1 MASLFDIGKT
11 AVQAQRQALN
21 VTGQNIANVN
31 TDGYRKRSAD
41 LNEVSGSQSGL
52 TSITSQIGLGVNLSE
67 VRRAYNVFL
76 ASSTNSSQSRF
87 ESSQTFVESMERL
100 ENAILPGEGDLSSQ
114 ISQFFLALSDV
125 EASPGDLAPRAAA
138 IEQGNGLA
146 NAFNV
151 TAFVLRDLEA
161 QITGAIDQEVSE
173 VNRLLSS
180 LGSVNG
186 KLRSSNLGA
195 SPPNALMDERDR
207 LIAEVSKK
215 VRISVNYGPRHD
227 VNVRLG
233 EHLTGPLLLDGETA
247 QKIQPIYGEK
257 NGVSYR
263 LGSSTV
269 IKVLD
274 DGGLRGLSTA
284 LSVIQDTH
292 TQVDTLADRM
302 INEVNIAHRNGIDF
316 DGQFGRSMFT
326 AREFL
331 VEPALEN
338 SGPLDVSVLT
348 VPGLVDGV
356 SDATFRYNGRSGAWE
371 AYDNNNKA
379 IGTGRNEINL
389 SGAIVRVE
397 NQAVHGDS
405 FTLKKMNGEADRLSF
420 LLTDGRQIAAAS
432 NFVITP
438 NSSNAGA
445 ATMESEA
452 AVMARPDLASITDV
466 TNNSLS
472 SVAYTEFLNG
482 GAVAYIPAGVKNL
495 NLASLG
501 QDPNVTLNF
510 NDLNELR
517 GFNFVIG
524 SDTYEVAVSK
534 STVNS
539 LRDCAHLADYLN
551 NGFLTVTKKNSGGA
565 TIATGLGLQDLG
577 LFAAGFEGGLKITG
591 SSSFTSGKVTIESNG
606 TVTETNGVV
615 KSAEDASNFRVF
627 TREGRQVAGIP
638 LSSNEAELILT
649 ESNGFTSQAEYRAD
663 YLNPLDGIGYRGATI
678 KNILPGGYSTVTSAA
693 SILTAGSTSS
703 LIKQGAMFNTIAK
716 QTLSFQTTAVDSN
729 GTATAT
735 TDDVVNVNV
744 SVDAGVNMKTI
755 ADDINIQLEPYGF
768 VAEARTYAS
777 LKLAN
782 GSSPSGDISFSLASG
797 DKDPVSISGV
807 FGNSDL
813 SPLVS
818 KINQRSVQTGITAEV
833 SGDGSRI
840 VLVQADGKDI
850 SITNVTGQA
859 LTVNSLD
866 QNFNDLL
873 ASDIALNKNTKIIG
887 SLSLRSPRAFK
898 MSSSLDA
905 SSSAF
910 SQTFSKE
917 EGGVSETLSR
927 GGTVSELSID
937 IAPELLEPQSSPDG
951 LRLAAANT
959 LFTLS
964 GKMNGSSADTDIV
977 VNSNSLSNVSIGN
990 ISKTL
995 LTSFRSTS
1003 ALPSLTGAAIS
1014 SDPADGSMISVLV
1027 GASQYDIRYASE
1039 EFVVQGPE
1047 SGRVLAEIQTT
1058 GTGTSSDPYI
1068 DRFVINVPGG
1078 VLNGRSIEILDG
1090 GDLAEFGLAKSETT
1104 ATSGIKSR
1112 AFSDFTLVSAAK
1124 LNGTS
1129 SSAISLSAVND
1140 TLSFSGGSWNNS
1152 DAIKVT
1158 LGGVTET
1165 ITIAA
1170 DTYANTNAGVATQVK
1185 AELDALIAAGTL
1197 SNISITDNGAGVLSF
1212 AKTFNSMVGSTDTT
1226 FSVRHVN
1233 SAASAITGAGTV
1245 DIVAGAEYTVS
1256 DASVVYN
1263 GATYVVGTTFTG
1275 VDSVKTATNAVTSGG
1290 VANGKV
1296 TVASGF
1302 AITSSNSAVTPTI
1315 SADGSSYIIGLD
1327 LAYYK
1332 SDGSLNGPLRITPSE
1347 AAGALGFGT
1356 ADFSMELTETGIK
1369 TSSYSGEPSNVS
1381 LSVNNL
1387 TGQVL
1392 TMTGLPSEDFIVLLD
1407 SNGAKRLS
1415 SDFEMNSTEDEKAQ
1429 RDYRVKVVDAAAGR
1443 VELFDVETGTS
1454 MATRFTNG
1462 VVEFEANDYRFEL
1475 AGFGNTGDYFD
1486 IALNRS
1492 NAGDARNMVAMVALS
1507 RTTAERSSFQDDFR
1521 NIALMVGSQL
1531 ESGRLLSASATAI
1544 RDAAIATE
1552 DELSGVNLDEEAG
1565 KLMEQQQAYKAA
1577 AQILQTAR
1585 DLFDAIIRIM

>member
-31 TDGYRKRSAD
+31 TEGYRKRSAD

-114 ISQFFLALSDV
+114 ISEFFIALSDI

-138 IEQGNGLA
+138 IEKGNGLA

-186 KLRSSNLGA
+186 KLRSSNLGS

-247 QKIQPIYGEK
+247 QKIQPIFGEN
-257 NGVSYR
+257 NGVSYQ
-263 LGSSTV
+263 LGSSNV

-292 TQVDTLADRM
+292 TQVDRLADRM
-302 INEVNIAHRNGIDF
+302 INEVNVAHRNGIDF

-326 AREFL
+326 ARDFL
-331 VEPALEN
+331 VEPAPEN
-338 SGPLDVSVLT
+338 SGTLDVSILT

-356 SDATFRYNGRSGAWE
+356 GNATFRYNGRSDAWE
-371 AYDNNNKA
+371 AYDINNTV
-379 IGTGRNEINL
+379 IGRGRSEIDLN
-389 SGAIVRVE
+389 GAIVRVE

-405 FTLKKMNGEADRLSF
+405 FTLNKMSGEADRLSF

-438 NSSNAGA
+438 NSSNTGP
-445 ATMESEA
+445 ATMVSEA

-495 NLASLG
+495 NLASVG
-501 QDPNVTLNF
+501 QDPNLTLNF
-510 NDLNELR
+510 NELTELR
-517 GFNFVIG
+517 GLTFVIG
-524 SDTYEVAVSK
+524 SDTYEVAVSE
-534 STVNS
+534 STINS
-539 LRDCAHLADYLN
+539 LRDVTHLADYLN
-551 NGFLTVTKKNSGGA
+551 NGFLTLTKKNSVGA
-565 TIATGLGLQDLG
+565 TIATGLGLQDVG

-591 SSSFTSGKVTIESNG
+591 SSPFTSGTVTIESSG
-606 TVTETNGVV
+606 TITQSDAIV
-615 KSAEDASNFRVF
+615 KSAEEASNFRVF
-627 TREGRQVAGIP
+627 TREGRQIAGVP
-638 LSSNEAELILT
+638 LSSNEANLLLT
-649 ESNGFTSQAEYRAD
+649 ETNGFSSQAEYRAD
-663 YLNPLDGIGYRGATI
+663 YLNPFDGIGYRGATI
-678 KNILPGGYSTVTSAA
+678 NNILPGGYSTVTSAA

-703 LIKQGAMFNTIAK
+703 LIKQGEMLNSIAK

-729 GTATAT
+729 GTATAN

-777 LKLAN
+777 LKLAH
-782 GSSPSGDISFSLASG
+782 GASSSGDISFSLASG
-797 DKDPVSISGV
+797 DKDPVSISGI

-818 KINQRSVQTGITAEV
+818 KINQRSAQTGITAET
-833 SGDGSRI
+833 SGDGSCI
-840 VLVQADGKDI
+840 VLSQADGKDI

-866 QNFNDLL
+866 QNFNELL
-873 ASDIALNKNTKIIG
+873 ASDVALNENTKIIG

-898 MSSSLDA
+898 MGSSLDA
-905 SSSAF
+905 SVSAL
-910 SQTFSKE
+910 SQTYSKE
-917 EGGVSETLSR
+917 EGGISETLSR
-927 GGTVSELSID
+927 AGTVSELSID

-964 GKMNGSSADTDIV
+964 GKMNGSSSDTDIA
-977 VNSNSLSNVSIGN
+977 VNANSLSDVSISN

-995 LTSFRSTS
+995 LNSFRSTS
-1003 ALPSLTGAAIS
+1003 ALPSLKGAAIS
-1014 SDPADGSMISVLV
+1014 VDPSEGSTISVLV
-1027 GASQYDIRYASE
+1027 GASQYDIRYESG
-1039 EFVVQGPE
+1039 EFAVQGPE
-1047 SGRVLAEIQTT
+1047 NGRVFAEIQTS
-1058 GTGTSSDPYI
+1058 GNGTSSDPYVNQ
-1068 DRFVINVPGG
+1068 FTINVPGG
-1078 VLNGRSIEILDG
+1078 VLNGSSIEILDG

-1104 ATSGIKSR
+1104 AISGLKSR

-1124 LNGTS
+1124 LNGS
-1129 SSAISLSAVND
+1129 SSSTISLSSVND
-1140 TLSFSGGSWNNS
+1140 TLTFSGGSWS
-1152 DAIKVT
+1152 DSQEIKVT
-1158 LGGVTET
+1158 LDGVTET
-1165 ITIAA
+1165 ITIAS
-1170 DTYANTNAGVATQVK
+1170 DSYANTNAGVATQVK
-1185 AELDALIAAGTL
+1185 AELDALISAGTL
-1197 SNISITDNGAGVLSF
+1197 SNITITDNGAGVLSF
-1212 AKTFNSMVGSTDTT
+1212 AKTFEAKVGTTATT
-1226 FSVRHVN
+1226 FSVSH
-1233 SAASAITGAGTV
+1233 
-1245 DIVAGAEYTVS
+1245 
-1256 DASVVYN
+1256 DAS
-1263 GATYVVGTTFTG
+1263 
-1275 VDSVKTATNAVTSGG
+1275 STSGF
-1290 VANGKV
+1290 K
-1296 TVASGF
+1296 
-1302 AITSSNSAVTPTI
+1302 ITSSNSKVTPTI
-1315 SADGSSYIIGLD
+1315 SVNGSSYIIDLD
-1327 LAYYK
+1327 LAYYD
-1332 SDGSLNGPLRITPSE
+1332 SSGAIQGPVRITPSV
-1347 AAGALGFGT
+1347 AAGAFGFGT

-1369 TSSYSGEPSNVS
+1369 TTSYNGEPSNVS

-1387 TGQVL
+1387 GGQVL
-1392 TMTGLPSEDFIVLLD
+1392 SMTGLPSEDLIVLLET
-1407 SNGAKRLS
+1407 NGAKRLTS
-1415 SDFEMNSTEDEKAQ
+1415 SFEMNSEEDEKVQ

-1443 VELFDVETGTS
+1443 VELFDVETGAS
-1454 MATRFTNG
+1454 VATRFTNG
-1462 VVEFEANDYRFEL
+1462 VVEFEANNYRFEL

-1492 NAGDARNMVAMVALS
+1492 NAGDARNMAAMVALS
-1507 RTTAERSSFQDDFR
+1507 RTTADRSSFQDDFR

>member
-1 MASLFDIGKT
+1 MASLFDIGKA
-11 AVQAQRQALN
+11 AVNAQRQALN
-21 VTGQNIANVN
+21 VTGQNISNVN
-31 TDGYRKRSAD
+31 TEGYRKRSAD
-41 LNEVSGSQSGL
+41 LTEVSGSQSGL
-52 TSITSQIGLGVNLSE
+52 TSISSQIGLGVNLGE

-100 ENAILPGEGDLSSQ
+100 ENAILPSEGDLSSQ
-114 ISQFFLALSDV
+114 ISKFFIALSDV

-151 TAFVLRDLEA
+151 TAFVLRDLET
-161 QITGAIDQEVSE
+161 QISGAIDQEVSE
-173 VNRLLSS
+173 VNRLISS

-195 SPPNALMDERDR
+195 SPPNALLDERDR

-215 VRISVNYGPRHD
+215 VRISVNYGSRHD

-247 QKIQPIYGEK
+247 QSIQPIYGEK

-263 LGSSTV
+263 LGSSQV
-269 IKVLD
+269 IKNLD

-284 LSVIQDTH
+284 LTVIQDTH
-292 TQVDTLADRM
+292 TQLDALADRM
-302 INEVNIAHRNGIDF
+302 INEVNTTHRNGIDF

-326 AREFL
+326 ARDFL
-331 VEPALEN
+331 IAPAGEN

-356 SDATFRYNGRSGAWE
+356 EDATFRYNGRSAAWE
-371 AYDNNNKA
+371 AYDSNNKVIA
-379 IGTGRNEINL
+379 TGRSEIDLN
-389 SGAIVRVE
+389 GAIVQIE

-405 FTLKKMNGEADRLSF
+405 FTLKKTSGEADRISF

-445 ATMESEA
+445 ATMISEA

-466 TNNSLS
+466 THNSLS

-482 GAVAYIPAGVKNL
+482 GAIAYIPAGVKNL
-495 NLASLG
+495 DLASLG
-501 QDPNVTLNF
+501 QDPNLTLNF
-510 NDLNELR
+510 NKLNELR
-517 GFNFVIG
+517 GFTFLIG
-524 SDTYEVAVSK
+524 SDTYEVVVSE

-539 LRDCAHLADYLN
+539 LRDVTHLADYLN
-551 NGFLTVTKKNSGGA
+551 NGFLTLTKKNSVGA
-565 TIATGLGLQDLG
+565 TIATGLGLQDVG

-591 SSSFTSGKVTIESNG
+591 SSSFTSGTVTIESSG
-606 TVTETNGVV
+606 TITQSDAIV
-615 KSAEDASNFRVF
+615 KSAEEASNFRVF
-627 TREGRQVAGIP
+627 TREGRQIAGVP
-638 LSSNEAELILT
+638 LSSNEASLLLT
-649 ESNGFTSQAEYRAD
+649 ETNGFSSQAEYRAD

-678 KNILPGGYSTVTSAA
+678 NNILPGGYSTVTSAA
-693 SILTAGSTSS
+693 RILTAGSTSS
-703 LIKQGAMFNTIAK
+703 LIKQGDMLNSIAE

-729 GTATAT
+729 GTATAN

-755 ADDINIQLEPYGF
+755 ADDINVQLEPYGF

-777 LKLAN
+777 LQLAN
-782 GSSPSGDISFSLASG
+782 GASSSGDISFSLASG
-797 DKDPVSISGV
+797 DKDPVSISGI

-818 KINQRSVQTGITAEV
+818 KINQRSIQTGITAET

-840 VLVQADGKDI
+840 VLSQADGKDI

-866 QNFNDLL
+866 QNYNELL
-873 ASDIALNKNTKIIG
+873 ASDVALNKNTKIIG

-898 MSSSLDA
+898 MGSSLDA
-905 SSSAF
+905 SVSAL
-910 SQTFSKE
+910 SQTYSKE
-917 EGGVSETLSR
+917 EGGISETLSR
-927 GGTVSELSID
+927 AGTVSELSID

-964 GKMNGSSADTDIV
+964 GKMNGSSSDTDIA
-977 VNSNSLSNVSIGN
+977 VNANSLSDVSIGN

-995 LTSFRSTS
+995 LNSFRSTS
-1003 ALPSLTGAAIS
+1003 ALPSLKGAAIS
-1014 SDPADGSMISVLV
+1014 VDPSEGSTISVLV
-1027 GASQYDIRYASE
+1027 GASQYDIRYESG
-1039 EFVVQGPE
+1039 EFAVQGPE
-1047 SGRVLAEIQTT
+1047 SGRILAEIQTS
-1058 GTGTSSDPYI
+1058 GIGTSSDPYVN
-1068 DRFVINVPGG
+1068 RFTINVPGG
-1078 VLNGRSIEILDG
+1078 VLNGSSIEILDG

-1104 ATSGIKSR
+1104 AISGLKSR
-1112 AFSDFTLVSAAK
+1112 AFSDFTLVSAAT
-1124 LNGTS
+1124 LNGSS
-1129 SSAISLSAVND
+1129 SSAISLSSVND
-1140 TLSFSGGSWNNS
+1140 TLSFSGGSWSNGNN
-1152 DAIKVT
+1152 ITVT
-1158 LGGVTET
+1158 LGGITET
-1165 ITIAA
+1165 ITIAT
-1170 DTYANTNAGVATQVK
+1170 DSYANTNAGVATQVK

-1197 SNISITDNGAGVLSF
+1197 SNISISDDGAGVLSF
-1212 AKTFNSMVGSTDTT
+1212 AKTFGSMVGSTDTT
-1226 FSVRHVN
+1226 FSVRHVS
-1233 SAASAITGAGTV
+1233 SAASTISGAGTV
-1245 DIVAGAEYTVS
+1245 AIVAGAEYTVS

-1263 GATYVVGTTFTG
+1263 SVTYTAGTTFTG
-1275 VDSVKTATNAVTSGG
+1275 VASATTATNAVTSGG
-1290 VANGKV
+1290 VANSKV

-1332 SDGSLNGPLRITPSE
+1332 SDGSVGGPLRITPSE

-1392 TMTGLPSEDFIVLLD
+1392 SMTGLPSEDLIVLLEA
-1407 SNGAKRLS
+1407 NGAKRLTS
-1415 SDFEMNSTEDEKAQ
+1415 SFEMNSEEDEKTQ

-1443 VELFDVETGTS
+1443 VELFDVETGAS
-1454 MATRFTNG
+1454 VATRFTNG

-1565 KLMEQQQAYKAA
+1565 KLIEQQQAYKAA

>member
-31 TDGYRKRSAD
+31 TEGYRKRSAD
-41 LNEVSGSQSGL
+41 LKEVSGSQSGL

-114 ISQFFLALSDV
+114 ISQFFIALSDV

-161 QITGAIDQEVSE
+161 QIAGTIDQEVSE
-173 VNRLLSS
+173 VNRLISS

-247 QKIQPIYGEK
+247 QALQPIYGED
-257 NGVSYR
+257 NGVSYK
-263 LGSSTV
+263 LGSS
-269 IKVLD
+269 KVVKILD

-292 TQVDTLADRM
+292 KQVDTLADRM
-302 INEVNIAHRNGIDF
+302 INEVNTAHRNGIDF

-326 AREFL
+326 ARDFV

-338 SGPLDVSVLT
+338 SGPLDVSILT

-356 SDATFRYNGRSGAWE
+356 GDTTFRYNGRSGAWE
-371 AYDNNNKA
+371 AYDSNNKA
-379 IGTGRNEINL
+379 IGIGRSEVDLN
-389 SGAIVRVE
+389 GAIVSVE

-405 FTLKKMNGEADRLSF
+405 FTLKKMSGEADRLSF

-438 NSSNAGA
+438 NSSNTGPAK
-445 ATMESEA
+445 MVSQ
-452 AVMARPDLASITDV
+452 AVVTARPDLASITDV

-495 NLASLG
+495 DLASLG
-501 QDPNVTLNF
+501 QDPNLTLNF
-510 NDLNELR
+510 NELSELR
-517 GFNFVIG
+517 GFTFVIG
-524 SDTYEVAVSK
+524 SDTYEVAVSEN
-534 STVNS
+534 TVNS
-539 LRDCAHLADYLN
+539 LRDRGHLADYLN
-551 NGFLTVTKKNSGGA
+551 NGFLTVTKKNSSGA
-565 TIATGLGLQDLG
+565 TIATGLGLKELG
-577 LFAAGFEGGLKITG
+577 LFSAGFEGGLKITG
-591 SSSFTSGKVTIESNG
+591 SSAFTSGTVKIESSG
-606 TVTETNGVV
+606 TVTETDAIV

-627 TREGRQVAGIP
+627 TREGRQIAGIP
-638 LSSNEAELILT
+638 LSSNEAHLLLT
-649 ESNGFTSQAEYRAD
+649 ETNGFTSQAEYRAD
-663 YLNPLDGIGYRGATI
+663 YLNPLDGIGYRGSTI
-678 KNILPGGYSTVTSAA
+678 NNILPGGYSTVTSAA

-703 LIKQGAMFNTIAK
+703 LIKQGDTFNSIAK
-716 QTLSFQTTAVDSN
+716 QTLSFQTTTVDSN
-729 GTATAT
+729 GTATST
-735 TDDVVNVNV
+735 TDDVVNVNIT
-744 SVDAGVNMKTI
+744 VDAGVNMKTI
-755 ADDINIQLEPYGF
+755 ADDINVQLEPYGF
-768 VAEARTYAS
+768 VAEARTHAS
-777 LKLAN
+777 LQLAN
-782 GSSPSGDISFSLASG
+782 GASPSGDISFSLSSG
-797 DKDPVSISGV
+797 DKDPVSISGI

-813 SPLVS
+813 SPLVG

-833 SGDGSRI
+833 SRDGSRV
-840 VLVQADGKDI
+840 VLLQADGKDI
-850 SITNVTGQA
+850 SITNVTGEA

-866 QNFNDLL
+866 QNFNELL
-873 ASDIALNKNTKIIG
+873 ASDVALNQNTKIIG

-898 MSSSLDA
+898 MASSLDA
-905 SSSAF
+905 SSSAL

-927 GGTVSELSID
+927 AGTVSELSID

-959 LFTLS
+959 TFTLS
-964 GKMNGSSADTDIV
+964 GKMNGSSSNTDIAL
-977 VNSNSLSNVSIGN
+977 NTNSLSDISVDN

-995 LTSFRSTS
+995 LNSFRSTS

-1014 SDPADGSMISVLV
+1014 TYPNEGSTMSVLV
-1027 GASQYDIRYASE
+1027 GASQYDIRYESG

-1058 GTGTSSDPYI
+1058 GTGTSVDPYI

-1078 VLNGRSIEILDG
+1078 VLNGSSIEILDG
-1090 GDLAEFGLAKSETT
+1090 GDLAEFGLATSETT
-1104 ATSGIKSR
+1104 ATSGVKSR

-1124 LNGTS
+1124 LEGVSDS
-1129 SSAISLSAVND
+1129 SISLSSVND
-1140 TLSFSGGSWNNS
+1140 TLSFSGGSWTNGHN
-1152 DAIKVT
+1152 ITVT

-1170 DTYANTNAGVATQVK
+1170 DSYDNTNAGVAKQVK

-1197 SNISITDNGAGVLSF
+1197 SDISIADSQDGVLTF
-1212 AKTFNSMVGSTDTT
+1212 AKTFDSMVGATATK
-1226 FSVRHVN
+1226 FSVRHVS
-1233 SAASAITGAGTV
+1233 SAGSVISGAGTAA
-1245 DIVAGAEYTVS
+1245 IVAGAEYTVS

-1263 GATYVVGTTFTG
+1263 SVTYAAGTTFTG
-1275 VDSVKTATNAVTSGG
+1275 VASATTATNAVTSGG

-1296 TVASGF
+1296 KVASGF
-1302 AITSSNSAVTPTI
+1302 AITSNNSAVTPTI

-1332 SDGSLNGPLRITPSE
+1332 SDGNVNGPLRITPSV

-1356 ADFSMELTETGIK
+1356 ADFSMELTETGIRA
-1369 TSSYSGEPSNVS
+1369 SSYSGEPSNVS
-1381 LSVNNL
+1381 LSVDNL

-1392 TMTGLPSEDFIVLLD
+1392 SMTGLPSEDFIVLLD
-1407 SNGAKRLS
+1407 SNGAKRLAS
-1415 SDFEMNSTEDEKAQ
+1415 NFEMNSKEDEKEQ
-1429 RDYRVKVVDAAAGR
+1429 KDYRVKVVDAAAGR
-1443 VELFDVETGTS
+1443 VELFDAETGTS

-1507 RTTAERSSFQDDFR
+1507 RTTADRSSFQDDFR
-1521 NIALMVGSQL
+1521 SIALMVGSQL

-1585 DLFDAIIRIM
+1585 DLFDTIIRIM

>member
-1 MASLFDIGKT
+1 LASLFDIGKT

-31 TDGYRKRSAD
+31 TEGYRKRSAD

-186 KLRSSNLGA
+186 KLRSSNLGS

-233 EHLTGPLLLDGETA
+233 EHLTGPLLLDGETT

-257 NGVSYR
+257 NGVSYK
-263 LGSSTV
+263 LGSSNV

-292 TQVDTLADRM
+292 TQVDALADRM
-302 INEVNIAHRNGIDF
+302 INEVNVAHRNGIDF

-326 AREFL
+326 ARDFL

-338 SGPLDVSVLT
+338 SGPLDVSILT

-356 SDATFRYNGRSGAWE
+356 GNTTFRYNGRSDAWE
-371 AYDNNNKA
+371 AYDINNTV
-379 IGTGRNEINL
+379 IGTGRSEIDLN
-389 SGAIVRVE
+389 GAIVRVE

-405 FTLKKMNGEADRLSF
+405 FTLNKTSGEADRLSF

-438 NSSNAGA
+438 NSSNTGP
-445 ATMESEA
+445 ATMVSEA

-495 NLASLG
+495 DLASLG
-501 QDPNVTLNF
+501 QDPNLTLNF
-510 NDLNELR
+510 NELTELR
-517 GFNFVIG
+517 GFSFVIG
-524 SDTYEVAVSK
+524 SDTYEVAVSE
-534 STVNS
+534 STVDS
-539 LRDCAHLADYLN
+539 LQDVTHLADYLN
-551 NGFLTVTKKNSGGA
+551 NGFLTLTKKNSVGA
-565 TIATGLGLQDLG
+565 TIGTGLGLQDLG

-591 SSSFTSGKVTIESNG
+591 SSSFTSGTVTIESSG
-606 TVTETNGVV
+606 TVTETVGVV

-627 TREGRQVAGIP
+627 TREGRQIAGVP
-638 LSSNEAELILT
+638 LSSNDADLLLT
-649 ESNGFTSQAEYRAD
+649 ETNGFSSQAEYRAD

-678 KNILPGGYSTVTSAA
+678 NNILPGGYSTVTSAA

-703 LIKQGAMFNTIAK
+703 LIKQGEMFNSIAK

-735 TDDVVNVNV
+735 TDDLVNVNI

-755 ADDINIQLEPYGF
+755 ADDINVQLEPYGF

-777 LKLAN
+777 LQLAN
-782 GSSPSGDISFSLASG
+782 GASPSGDISFSLSSG
-797 DKDPVSISGV
+797 DKDPVSISGT

-840 VLVQADGKDI
+840 VLSQADGNDI

-866 QNFNDLL
+866 QNFNELL
-873 ASDIALNKNTKIIG
+873 ASDVALNKNTKIIG
-887 SLSLRSPRAFK
+887 SFSLRSPRAFK
-898 MSSSLDA
+898 VASSLDS
-905 SSSAF
+905 SSSAL

-917 EGGVSETLSR
+917 EGGLSETLSR
-927 GGTVSELSID
+927 AGTVSEFSID

-964 GKMNGSSADTDIV
+964 GKMNGSSADTDIAL
-977 VNSNSLSNVSIGN
+977 NANSLSDVSIGN

-995 LTSFRSTS
+995 LNSFRSTS
-1003 ALPSLTGAAIS
+1003 ALPSLKGAAIS
-1014 SDPADGSMISVLV
+1014 VDPAEGSTISVLV
-1027 GASQYDIRYASE
+1027 GASQYDIRYESG
-1039 EFVVQGPE
+1039 EFAVQGPE

-1058 GTGTSSDPYI
+1058 GTGTSSNPYI
-1068 DRFVINVPGG
+1068 DRFAINVPGG
-1078 VLNGRSIEILDG
+1078 VLNGSSIEILDG

-1104 ATSGIKSR
+1104 AISGLKSR

-1124 LNGTS
+1124 LNGS
-1129 SSAISLSAVND
+1129 SSSTISLSSVND
-1140 TLSFSGGSWNNS
+1140 TLSFSGGSWNNG
-1152 DAIKVT
+1152 DVIKVT

-1165 ITIAA
+1165 ITITAENTAA
-1170 DTYANTNAGVATQVK
+1170 KVATKVK
-1185 AELDALIAAGTL
+1185 AELQALITAGTL
-1197 SNISITDNGAGVLSF
+1197 SNIEIVDDGAGGLSF
-1212 AKTFNSMVGSTDTT
+1212 AKTFGSMVGSTDTT
-1226 FSVRHVN
+1226 FYVRHVS
-1233 SAASAITGAGTV
+1233 SAASAISGIGTT
-1245 DIVAGAEYTVS
+1245 DIVEGAEYTVS
-1256 DASVVYN
+1256 DASVIYN
-1263 GATYVVGTTFTG
+1263 GVTYEAGSTFTG
-1275 VDSVKTATNAVTSGG
+1275 LSLPKTATNAVTSGG
-1290 VANGKV
+1290 VADGKV
-1296 TVASGF
+1296 TVTSGF

-1327 LAYYK
+1327 LAYYE
-1332 SDGSLNGPLRITPSE
+1332 SDGTLNGPLRITPSE

-1381 LSVNNL
+1381 LSVDNL

-1392 TMTGLPSEDFIVLLD
+1392 SMTGLPSEDLIVLLD
-1407 SNGAKRLS
+1407 SNGAKRLTS
-1415 SDFEMNSTEDEKAQ
+1415 SFEMNSEEDEKVQ

-1443 VELFDVETGTS
+1443 VELFDVETGAS
-1454 MATRFTNG
+1454 VATRFTNG

>member
-302 INEVNIAHRNGIDF
+302 INEVNIVHRNGIDF

-331 VEPALEN
+331 VEPALDN
-338 SGPLDVSVLT
+338 SSLLDVSVLT

-445 ATMESEA
+445 ATMVSEA

-524 SDTYEVAVSK
+524 SDTYEVTVSK

-638 LSSNEAELILT
+638 LSSNEADLILT

-678 KNILPGGYSTVTSAA
+678 NNILPGGYSTVTSAA

-1027 GASQYDIRYASE
+1027 GASQYDIRYASG

>member
-1 MASLFDIGKT
+1 LASLFDIGKT

-31 TDGYRKRSAD
+31 TEGYRKRSAD

-186 KLRSSNLGA
+186 KLRSSNLGS

-233 EHLTGPLLLDGETA
+233 EHLTGPLLLDGETT

-257 NGVSYR
+257 NGVSYK
-263 LGSSTV
+263 LGSSNV

-292 TQVDTLADRM
+292 TQVDALADRM
-302 INEVNIAHRNGIDF
+302 INEVNVAHRNGIDF

-326 AREFL
+326 ARDFL

-338 SGPLDVSVLT
+338 SGPLDVSILT

-356 SDATFRYNGRSGAWE
+356 GNTTFRYNGRSDAWE
-371 AYDNNNKA
+371 AYDINNTV
-379 IGTGRNEINL
+379 IGTGRSEIDLN
-389 SGAIVRVE
+389 GAIVRVE

-405 FTLKKMNGEADRLSF
+405 FTLNKTSGEADRLSF

-438 NSSNAGA
+438 NSSNTGP
-445 ATMESEA
+445 ATMVSEA

-495 NLASLG
+495 DLASLG
-501 QDPNVTLNF
+501 QDPNLTLNF
-510 NDLNELR
+510 NELTELR
-517 GFNFVIG
+517 GFSFVIG
-524 SDTYEVAVSK
+524 SDTYEVAVSE
-534 STVNS
+534 STVDS
-539 LRDCAHLADYLN
+539 LQDVTHLADYLN
-551 NGFLTVTKKNSGGA
+551 NGFLTLTKKNSVGA
-565 TIATGLGLQDLG
+565 TIGTGLGLQDLG

-591 SSSFTSGKVTIESNG
+591 SSSFTSGTVTIESSG
-606 TVTETNGVV
+606 TVTETVGVV

-627 TREGRQVAGIP
+627 TREGRQIAGVP
-638 LSSNEAELILT
+638 LSSNEADLLLT
-649 ESNGFTSQAEYRAD
+649 ETNGFSSQAEYRAD

-678 KNILPGGYSTVTSAA
+678 NNILPGGYSTVTSAA

-703 LIKQGAMFNTIAK
+703 LIKQGEMFNSIAK

-735 TDDVVNVNV
+735 TDDLVNVNI

-755 ADDINIQLEPYGF
+755 ADDINVQLEPYGF

-777 LKLAN
+777 LQLAN
-782 GSSPSGDISFSLASG
+782 GASPSGDISFSLSSG
-797 DKDPVSISGV
+797 DKDPVSISGT

-840 VLVQADGKDI
+840 VLSQADGKDI
-850 SITNVTGQA
+850 SITNVTGEA

-866 QNFNDLL
+866 QNFNELL
-873 ASDIALNKNTKIIG
+873 ASDVALNKNTKIIG

-898 MSSSLDA
+898 MGSSLDA
-905 SSSAF
+905 SVSAL
-910 SQTFSKE
+910 SQTYSKE
-917 EGGVSETLSR
+917 EGGISETLSR
-927 GGTVSELSID
+927 AGTVSELSID

-964 GKMNGSSADTDIV
+964 GKMNGSSADTDIAL
-977 VNSNSLSNVSIGN
+977 NANSLSDVSIGN

-995 LTSFRSTS
+995 LNSFRSTS
-1003 ALPSLTGAAIS
+1003 ALPSLKGAAIS
-1014 SDPADGSMISVLV
+1014 VDPAEGSTISVLV
-1027 GASQYDIRYASE
+1027 GASQYDIRYESG
-1039 EFVVQGPE
+1039 EFAVQGPE

-1058 GTGTSSDPYI
+1058 GTGTSSNPYI
-1068 DRFVINVPGG
+1068 DRFAINVPGG
-1078 VLNGRSIEILDG
+1078 VLNGSSIEILDG

-1104 ATSGIKSR
+1104 AISGLKSR

-1124 LNGTS
+1124 LNGS
-1129 SSAISLSAVND
+1129 SSSTISLSSVND
-1140 TLSFSGGSWNNS
+1140 TLSFSGGSWNNG
-1152 DAIKVT
+1152 DVIKVT

-1165 ITIAA
+1165 ITITAENTAA
-1170 DTYANTNAGVATQVK
+1170 KVATKVK
-1185 AELDALIAAGTL
+1185 AELQALITAGTL
-1197 SNISITDNGAGVLSF
+1197 SNIEIVDDGAGGLSF
-1212 AKTFNSMVGSTDTT
+1212 AKTFGSMVGSTDTT
-1226 FSVRHVN
+1226 FYVRHVS
-1233 SAASAITGAGTV
+1233 SAASAISGIGTT
-1245 DIVAGAEYTVS
+1245 DIVEGAEYTVS
-1256 DASVVYN
+1256 DASVIYN
-1263 GATYVVGTTFTG
+1263 GVTYEAGSTFTG
-1275 VDSVKTATNAVTSGG
+1275 LSLPKTATNAVTSGG
-1290 VANGKV
+1290 VADGKV
-1296 TVASGF
+1296 TVTSGF

-1327 LAYYK
+1327 LAYYE
-1332 SDGSLNGPLRITPSE
+1332 SDGTLNGPLRITPSE

-1381 LSVNNL
+1381 LSVDNL

-1392 TMTGLPSEDFIVLLD
+1392 SMTGLPSEDLIVLLD
-1407 SNGAKRLS
+1407 SNGAKRLTS
-1415 SDFEMNSTEDEKAQ
+1415 SFEMNSEEDEKVQ

-1443 VELFDVETGTS
+1443 VELFDVETGAS
-1454 MATRFTNG
+1454 VATRFTNG

>member
-1 MASLFDIGKT
+1 LASLFDIGKT

-31 TDGYRKRSAD
+31 TEGYRKRSAD

-186 KLRSSNLGA
+186 KLRSSNLGS

-233 EHLTGPLLLDGETA
+233 EHLTGPLLLDGETT

-257 NGVSYR
+257 NGVSYK
-263 LGSSTV
+263 LGSSNV

-292 TQVDTLADRM
+292 TQVDALADRM
-302 INEVNIAHRNGIDF
+302 INEVNVAHRNGIDF

-326 AREFL
+326 ARDFL

-338 SGPLDVSVLT
+338 SGPLDVSILT

-356 SDATFRYNGRSGAWE
+356 GNTTFRYNGRSDAWE
-371 AYDNNNKA
+371 AYDINNTV
-379 IGTGRNEINL
+379 IGTGRSEIDLN
-389 SGAIVRVE
+389 GAIVRVE

-405 FTLKKMNGEADRLSF
+405 FTLNKTSGEADRLSF

-438 NSSNAGA
+438 NSSNTGP
-445 ATMESEA
+445 ATMVSEA

-495 NLASLG
+495 DLASLG
-501 QDPNVTLNF
+501 QDPNLTLNF
-510 NDLNELR
+510 NELTELR
-517 GFNFVIG
+517 GFSFVIG
-524 SDTYEVAVSK
+524 SDTYEVAVSE
-534 STVNS
+534 STVDS
-539 LRDCAHLADYLN
+539 LQDVTHLADYLN
-551 NGFLTVTKKNSGGA
+551 NGFLTLTKKNSVGA
-565 TIATGLGLQDLG
+565 TIGTGLGLQDLG

-591 SSSFTSGKVTIESNG
+591 SSSFTSGTVTIESSG
-606 TVTETNGVV
+606 TVTETVGVV

-627 TREGRQVAGIP
+627 TREGRQIAGVP
-638 LSSNEAELILT
+638 LSSNEADLLLT
-649 ESNGFTSQAEYRAD
+649 ETNGFSSQAEYRAD

-678 KNILPGGYSTVTSAA
+678 NNILPGGYSTVTSAA

-703 LIKQGAMFNTIAK
+703 LIKQGEMFNSIAK

-735 TDDVVNVNV
+735 TDDLVNVNI

-755 ADDINIQLEPYGF
+755 ADDINVQLEPYGF

-777 LKLAN
+777 LQLAN
-782 GSSPSGDISFSLASG
+782 GASPSGDISFSLSSG
-797 DKDPVSISGV
+797 DKDPVSISGT

-840 VLVQADGKDI
+840 VLSQADGNDI

-866 QNFNDLL
+866 QNFNELL
-873 ASDIALNKNTKIIG
+873 ASDVALNKNTKIIG
-887 SLSLRSPRAFK
+887 SLSVRSPRAFK
-898 MSSSLDA
+898 MGSSLDA
-905 SSSAF
+905 SVSAL
-910 SQTFSKE
+910 SQTYSKE
-917 EGGVSETLSR
+917 EGGISETLSR
-927 GGTVSELSID
+927 AGTVSELSID

-964 GKMNGSSADTDIV
+964 GKMNGSSADTDIAL
-977 VNSNSLSNVSIGN
+977 NANSLSDVSIGN

-995 LTSFRSTS
+995 LNSFRSTS
-1003 ALPSLTGAAIS
+1003 ALPSLKGAAIS
-1014 SDPADGSMISVLV
+1014 VDPAEGSTISVLV
-1027 GASQYDIRYASE
+1027 GASQYDIRYESG
-1039 EFVVQGPE
+1039 EFAVQGPE

-1058 GTGTSSDPYI
+1058 GTGTSSNPYI
-1068 DRFVINVPGG
+1068 DRFAINVPGG
-1078 VLNGRSIEILDG
+1078 VLNGSSIEILDG

-1104 ATSGIKSR
+1104 AISGLKSR

-1124 LNGTS
+1124 LNGS
-1129 SSAISLSAVND
+1129 SSSTISLSSVND
-1140 TLSFSGGSWNNS
+1140 TLSFSGGSWNNG
-1152 DAIKVT
+1152 DVIKVT

-1165 ITIAA
+1165 ITITAENTAA
-1170 DTYANTNAGVATQVK
+1170 KVATKVK
-1185 AELDALIAAGTL
+1185 AELQALITAGTL
-1197 SNISITDNGAGVLSF
+1197 SNIEIVDDGAGGLSF
-1212 AKTFNSMVGSTDTT
+1212 AKTFGSMVGSTDTT
-1226 FSVRHVN
+1226 FYVRHVS
-1233 SAASAITGAGTV
+1233 SAASAISGIGTT

-1256 DASVVYN
+1256 DASVIYN
-1263 GATYVVGTTFTG
+1263 GVTYEAGSTFTG
-1275 VDSVKTATNAVTSGG
+1275 LSLPKTATNAVTSGG
-1290 VANGKV
+1290 VADGKV
-1296 TVASGF
+1296 TVTSGF

-1332 SDGSLNGPLRITPSE
+1332 SDGTVNGPLRITPSE

-1381 LSVNNL
+1381 LSVDNL

-1392 TMTGLPSEDFIVLLD
+1392 SMTGLPSEDLIVLLD
-1407 SNGAKRLS
+1407 SNGAKRLTS
-1415 SDFEMNSTEDEKAQ
+1415 SFEMNSEEDEKVQ

-1443 VELFDVETGTS
+1443 VELFDVETGAS
-1454 MATRFTNG
+1454 VATRFTNG

>member
-445 ATMESEA
+445 ATMVSEA

-501 QDPNVTLNF
+501 QDPNLTLNF

-606 TVTETNGVV
+606 KVTETNGVV

-638 LSSNEAELILT
+638 LSSNEADLVLT

-678 KNILPGGYSTVTSAA
+678 NNILPGGYSTVTSAA

-729 GTATAT
+729 GKATAT

-744 SVDAGVNMKTI
+744 SVGAGVNMKTI
-755 ADDINIQLEPYGF
+755 ADDINVQLEPYGF

-797 DKDPVSISGV
+797 DKDPVSISGI

-873 ASDIALNKNTKIIG
+873 ASDVALNQNTKIIG

-898 MSSSLDA
+898 MGSSLDA

-927 GGTVSELSID
+927 AGTVSELSID

-977 VNSNSLSNVSIGN
+977 VNSNSLSNVSVGN

-1014 SDPADGSMISVLV
+1014 SDPADGSTISVLV
-1027 GASQYDIRYASE
+1027 GASQYDIRYASG

-1129 SSAISLSAVND
+1129 SSAISLSADND

-1152 DAIKVT
+1152 DAITVT

-1185 AELDALIAAGTL
+1185 AELNALIDAGTL

-1275 VDSVKTATNAVTSGG
+1275 VDSVKTATNAVNSGG

-1415 SDFEMNSTEDEKAQ
+1415 SDFELNSTEDEKAQ

>member
-1 MASLFDIGKT
+1 LASLFDIGKT

-31 TDGYRKRSAD
+31 TEGYRKRSAD

-186 KLRSSNLGA
+186 KLRSSNLGS

-233 EHLTGPLLLDGETA
+233 EHLTGPLLLDGETT

-257 NGVSYR
+257 NGVSYK
-263 LGSSTV
+263 LGSSNV

-292 TQVDTLADRM
+292 TQVDALADRM
-302 INEVNIAHRNGIDF
+302 INEVNVAHRNGIDF

-326 AREFL
+326 ARDFL

-338 SGPLDVSVLT
+338 SGPLDVSILT

-356 SDATFRYNGRSGAWE
+356 GNTTFRYNGRSDAWE
-371 AYDNNNKA
+371 AYDINNTV
-379 IGTGRNEINL
+379 IGTGRSEIDLN
-389 SGAIVRVE
+389 GAIVRVE

-405 FTLKKMNGEADRLSF
+405 FTLNKTSGEADRLSF

-438 NSSNAGA
+438 NSSNTGP
-445 ATMESEA
+445 ATMVSEA

-495 NLASLG
+495 DLASLG
-501 QDPNVTLNF
+501 QDPNLTLNF
-510 NDLNELR
+510 NELTELR
-517 GFNFVIG
+517 GFSFVIG
-524 SDTYEVAVSK
+524 SDTYEVAVSE
-534 STVNS
+534 STVDS
-539 LRDCAHLADYLN
+539 LQDVTHLADYLN
-551 NGFLTVTKKNSGGA
+551 NGFLTLTKKNSVGA
-565 TIATGLGLQDLG
+565 TIGTGLGLQDLG

-591 SSSFTSGKVTIESNG
+591 SSSFTSGTVTIESSG
-606 TVTETNGVV
+606 TVTETVGVV

-627 TREGRQVAGIP
+627 TREGRQIAGVP
-638 LSSNEAELILT
+638 LSSNEADLLLT
-649 ESNGFTSQAEYRAD
+649 ETNGFSSQAEYRAD

-678 KNILPGGYSTVTSAA
+678 NNILPGGYSTVTSAA

-703 LIKQGAMFNTIAK
+703 LIKQGEMFNSIAK

-735 TDDVVNVNV
+735 TDDLVNVNI

-755 ADDINIQLEPYGF
+755 ADDINVQLEPYGF

-777 LKLAN
+777 LQLAN
-782 GSSPSGDISFSLASG
+782 GASPSGDISFSLSSG
-797 DKDPVSISGV
+797 DKDPVSISGI

-840 VLVQADGKDI
+840 VLSQADGNDI

-866 QNFNDLL
+866 QNFNELL
-873 ASDIALNKNTKIIG
+873 ASDVALNKNTKIIG
-887 SLSLRSPRAFK
+887 SLSVRSPRAFK
-898 MSSSLDA
+898 MGSSLDA
-905 SSSAF
+905 SVSAL
-910 SQTFSKE
+910 SQTYSKE
-917 EGGVSETLSR
+917 EGGISETLSR
-927 GGTVSELSID
+927 AGTVSELSID

-964 GKMNGSSADTDIV
+964 GKMNGSSADTDIAL
-977 VNSNSLSNVSIGN
+977 NANSLSDVSIGN

-995 LTSFRSTS
+995 LNSFRSTS
-1003 ALPSLTGAAIS
+1003 ALPSLKGAAIS
-1014 SDPADGSMISVLV
+1014 VDPAEGSTISVLV
-1027 GASQYDIRYASE
+1027 GASQYDIRYESG
-1039 EFVVQGPE
+1039 EFAVQGPE

-1058 GTGTSSDPYI
+1058 GTGTSSNPYI
-1068 DRFVINVPGG
+1068 DRFAINVPGG
-1078 VLNGRSIEILDG
+1078 VLNGSSIEILDG

-1104 ATSGIKSR
+1104 AISGLKSR

-1124 LNGTS
+1124 LNGS
-1129 SSAISLSAVND
+1129 SSSTISLSSVND
-1140 TLSFSGGSWNNS
+1140 TLSFSGGSWNNG
-1152 DAIKVT
+1152 DVIKVT

-1165 ITIAA
+1165 ITITAENTAA
-1170 DTYANTNAGVATQVK
+1170 KVATKVK
-1185 AELDALIAAGTL
+1185 AELQALITAGTL
-1197 SNISITDNGAGVLSF
+1197 SNIEIVDDGAGGLSF
-1212 AKTFNSMVGSTDTT
+1212 AKTFGSMVGSTDTT
-1226 FSVRHVN
+1226 FYVRHVS
-1233 SAASAITGAGTV
+1233 SAASAISGIGTT
-1245 DIVAGAEYTVS
+1245 DIVEGAEYTVS
-1256 DASVVYN
+1256 DASVIYN
-1263 GATYVVGTTFTG
+1263 GVTYEAGSTFTG
-1275 VDSVKTATNAVTSGG
+1275 LSLPKTATNAVTSGG
-1290 VANGKV
+1290 VADGKV
-1296 TVASGF
+1296 TVTSGF

-1327 LAYYK
+1327 LAYYE
-1332 SDGSLNGPLRITPSE
+1332 SDGTLNGPLRITPSE

-1381 LSVNNL
+1381 LSVDNL

-1392 TMTGLPSEDFIVLLD
+1392 SMTGLPSEDLIVLLD
-1407 SNGAKRLS
+1407 SNGAKRLTS
-1415 SDFEMNSTEDEKAQ
+1415 SFEMNSEEDEKVQ

-1443 VELFDVETGTS
+1443 VELFDVETGAS
-1454 MATRFTNG
+1454 VATRFTNG

>member
-1 MASLFDIGKT
+1 LASLFDIGKT

-31 TDGYRKRSAD
+31 TEGYRKRSAD

-186 KLRSSNLGA
+186 KLRSSNLGS

-233 EHLTGPLLLDGETA
+233 EHLTGPLLLDGETT

-257 NGVSYR
+257 NGVSYK
-263 LGSSTV
+263 LGSSNV

-292 TQVDTLADRM
+292 TQVDALADRM
-302 INEVNIAHRNGIDF
+302 INEVNVAHRNGIDF

-326 AREFL
+326 ARDFL

-338 SGPLDVSVLT
+338 SGPLDVSILT

-356 SDATFRYNGRSGAWE
+356 GNTTFRYNGRSDAWE
-371 AYDNNNKA
+371 AYDINNTV
-379 IGTGRNEINL
+379 IGTGRSEIDLN
-389 SGAIVRVE
+389 GAIVRVE

-405 FTLKKMNGEADRLSF
+405 FTLNKTSGEADRLSF

-438 NSSNAGA
+438 NSSNTGP
-445 ATMESEA
+445 ATMVSEA

-495 NLASLG
+495 DLASLG
-501 QDPNVTLNF
+501 QDPNLTLNF
-510 NDLNELR
+510 NELTELR
-517 GFNFVIG
+517 GFSFVIG
-524 SDTYEVAVSK
+524 SDTYEVAVSE
-534 STVNS
+534 STVDS
-539 LRDCAHLADYLN
+539 LQDVTHLADYLN
-551 NGFLTVTKKNSGGA
+551 NGFLTLTKKNSVGA
-565 TIATGLGLQDLG
+565 TIGTGLGLQDLG

-591 SSSFTSGKVTIESNG
+591 SSSFTSGTVTIESSG
-606 TVTETNGVV
+606 TVTETVGVV

-627 TREGRQVAGIP
+627 TREGRQIAGVP
-638 LSSNEAELILT
+638 LSSNEADLLLT
-649 ESNGFTSQAEYRAD
+649 ETNGFSSQAEYRAD

-678 KNILPGGYSTVTSAA
+678 NNILPGGYSTVTSAA

-703 LIKQGAMFNTIAK
+703 LIKQGEMFNSIAK

-735 TDDVVNVNV
+735 TDDLVNVNI

-755 ADDINIQLEPYGF
+755 ADDINVQLEPYGF

-777 LKLAN
+777 LQLAN
-782 GSSPSGDISFSLASG
+782 GASPSGDISFSLSSG
-797 DKDPVSISGV
+797 DKDPVSISGT

-840 VLVQADGKDI
+840 VLSQADGNDI

-866 QNFNDLL
+866 QNFNELL
-873 ASDIALNKNTKIIG
+873 ASDVALNKNTKIIG
-887 SLSLRSPRAFK
+887 SLSVRSPRAFK
-898 MSSSLDA
+898 MGSSLDA
-905 SSSAF
+905 SVSAL
-910 SQTFSKE
+910 SQTYSKE
-917 EGGVSETLSR
+917 EGGISETLSR
-927 GGTVSELSID
+927 AGTVSELSID

-964 GKMNGSSADTDIV
+964 GKMNGSSADTDIAL
-977 VNSNSLSNVSIGN
+977 NANSLSDVSIGN

-995 LTSFRSTS
+995 LNSFRSTS
-1003 ALPSLTGAAIS
+1003 ALPSLKGAAIS
-1014 SDPADGSMISVLV
+1014 VDPAEGSTISVLV
-1027 GASQYDIRYASE
+1027 GASQYDIRYESG
-1039 EFVVQGPE
+1039 EFAVQGPE

-1058 GTGTSSDPYI
+1058 GTGTSSNPYI
-1068 DRFVINVPGG
+1068 DRFAINVPGG
-1078 VLNGRSIEILDG
+1078 VLNGSSIEILDG

-1104 ATSGIKSR
+1104 AISGLKSR

-1124 LNGTS
+1124 LNGS
-1129 SSAISLSAVND
+1129 SSSTISLSSVND
-1140 TLSFSGGSWNNS
+1140 TLSFSGGSWNNG
-1152 DAIKVT
+1152 DVIKVT

-1165 ITIAA
+1165 ITITAENTAA
-1170 DTYANTNAGVATQVK
+1170 KVATKVK
-1185 AELDALIAAGTL
+1185 AELQALITAGTL
-1197 SNISITDNGAGVLSF
+1197 SNIEIVDDGAGGLSF
-1212 AKTFNSMVGSTDTT
+1212 AKTFGSMVGSTDTT
-1226 FSVRHVN
+1226 FYVRHVS
-1233 SAASAITGAGTV
+1233 SAASAISGIGTT
-1245 DIVAGAEYTVS
+1245 DIVEGAEYTVS
-1256 DASVVYN
+1256 DASVIYN
-1263 GATYVVGTTFTG
+1263 GVTYEAGSTFTG
-1275 VDSVKTATNAVTSGG
+1275 LSLPKTATNAVTSGG
-1290 VANGKV
+1290 VADGKV
-1296 TVASGF
+1296 TVTSGF

-1327 LAYYK
+1327 LAYYE
-1332 SDGSLNGPLRITPSE
+1332 SDGTLNGPLRITPSE

-1381 LSVNNL
+1381 LSVDNL

-1392 TMTGLPSEDFIVLLD
+1392 SMTGLPSEDLIVLLD
-1407 SNGAKRLS
+1407 SNGAKRLTS
-1415 SDFEMNSTEDEKAQ
+1415 SFEMNSEEDEKVQ

-1443 VELFDVETGTS
+1443 VELFDVETGAS
-1454 MATRFTNG
+1454 VATRFTNG

>member
-445 ATMESEA
+445 ATMVSEA

-524 SDTYEVAVSK
+524 SDTYEVTVSK

-638 LSSNEAELILT
+638 LSSNEADLILT

-678 KNILPGGYSTVTSAA
+678 NNILPGGYSTVTSAA

-1027 GASQYDIRYASE
+1027 GASQYDIRYASG

-1124 LNGTS
+1124 LNGSS

>member
-1 MASLFDIGKT
+1 LASLFDIGKT

-76 ASSTNSSQSRF
+76 SSSTNSSQSRF

-161 QITGAIDQEVSE
+161 QITGAIGQEVSE

-186 KLRSSNLGA
+186 KLRSSNLGS

-233 EHLTGPLLLDGETA
+233 EHLTGPLLLDGETT

-257 NGVSYR
+257 NGVSYK

-292 TQVDTLADRM
+292 TQVDALADRM
-302 INEVNIAHRNGIDF
+302 INEVNVAHRNGIDF

-326 AREFL
+326 ARNFL

-338 SGPLDVSVLT
+338 SGPLDVSILT

-356 SDATFRYNGRSGAWE
+356 GNATFRYNGRSDAWE
-371 AYDNNNKA
+371 AYDINNTV
-379 IGTGRNEINL
+379 IGTGRSEIDLN
-389 SGAIVRVE
+389 GAIVRVE

-405 FTLKKMNGEADRLSF
+405 FTLNKTSGEADRLSF

-438 NSSNAGA
+438 NSSNSGP
-445 ATMESEA
+445 ATMVSEA

-495 NLASLG
+495 DLASLG
-501 QDPNVTLNF
+501 QDPNLTLNF
-510 NDLNELR
+510 NELTELR
-517 GFNFVIG
+517 GFTFVIG
-524 SDTYEVAVSK
+524 SDTYEVAVSE

-539 LRDCAHLADYLN
+539 LQDVTHLADYLN
-551 NGFLTVTKKNSGGA
+551 DGFLTLTKKNSVGA
-565 TIATGLGLQDLG
+565 TIGTGLGLKDLG

-591 SSSFTSGKVTIESNG
+591 SSSFTSGTVTIETSG
-606 TVTETNGVV
+606 TVTETVGVV
-615 KSAEDASNFRVF
+615 KAAEDASNFRVF
-627 TREGRQVAGIP
+627 TREGRQIAGVP
-638 LSSNEAELILT
+638 LSSNDADLLLT
-649 ESNGFTSQAEYRAD
+649 ETNGFSSQAEYRAD

-678 KNILPGGYSTVTSAA
+678 NNILPGGYSTVTSAA

-703 LIKQGAMFNTIAK
+703 LIKQGEMFNSIAK

-755 ADDINIQLEPYGF
+755 ADDINVQLEPYGF

-777 LKLAN
+777 LQLAN
-782 GSSPSGDISFSLASG
+782 GASPSGEISFSLASG
-797 DKDPVSISGV
+797 DKDPVSISGI

-818 KINQRSVQTGITAEV
+818 KINQRSMQTGITAEV

-840 VLVQADGKDI
+840 VLSQADGKDI
-850 SITNVTGQA
+850 SITNVTGEA

-866 QNFNDLL
+866 QNFNELL
-873 ASDIALNKNTKIIG
+873 ASDVALNKNTKIIG

-898 MSSSLDA
+898 MGSSLDA
-905 SSSAF
+905 SVIAL
-910 SQTFSKE
+910 SQTYSKE
-917 EGGVSETLSR
+917 EGGISETLSR
-927 GGTVSELSID
+927 AGTVSELSID

-964 GKMNGSSADTDIV
+964 GKMNGSSADTDIAL
-977 VNSNSLSNVSIGN
+977 NANSLSDVSLGN

-995 LTSFRSTS
+995 LNSFRATS
-1003 ALPSLTGAAIS
+1003 ALPSLKGAAIS
-1014 SDPADGSMISVLV
+1014 VDPAEGSTISVLV
-1027 GASQYDIRYASE
+1027 GASQYDIRYESG
-1039 EFVVQGPE
+1039 EFTVQGPE
-1047 SGRVLAEIQTT
+1047 SGRVFAEIQTT
-1058 GTGTSSDPYI
+1058 GTGTSSNPYI

-1078 VLNGRSIEILDG
+1078 VLNGSSIEILDG
-1090 GDLAEFGLAKSETT
+1090 SDLAEFGLANSETT
-1104 ATSGIKSR
+1104 AISGLKSR

-1124 LNGTS
+1124 LNGS
-1129 SSAISLSAVND
+1129 SSSTISLSSVND
-1140 TLSFSGGSWNNS
+1140 TLSFSGGSWNNG
-1152 DAIKVT
+1152 DVITVT
-1158 LGGVTET
+1158 LGGVSEKIT
-1165 ITIAA
+1165 ITTEENTAA
-1170 DTYANTNAGVATQVK
+1170 KVATKVK
-1185 AELDALIAAGTL
+1185 EELEALITAGSL
-1197 SNISITDNGAGVLSF
+1197 SNISISDDEDGVLSF
-1212 AKTFNSMVGSTDTT
+1212 AKTFNSMVGSTDTE
-1226 FSVRHVN
+1226 FLVRHVS
-1233 SAASAITGAGTV
+1233 SAASSISGAGTA

-1256 DASVVYN
+1256 DASVIYN
-1263 GATYVVGTTFTG
+1263 GVTYEAGSTFTG
-1275 VDSVKTATNAVTSGG
+1275 LSSPTTATNAVTSGG
-1290 VANGKV
+1290 TANGKV
-1296 TVASGF
+1296 TVLSGF
-1302 AITSSNSAVTPTI
+1302 AITSTNSAVTPTI

-1332 SDGSLNGPLRITPSE
+1332 SDGTASGPLRITPSE

-1369 TSSYSGEPSNVS
+1369 TSSYNGEPSNVS
-1381 LSVNNL
+1381 LSVDNL
-1387 TGQVL
+1387 SGQVL
-1392 TMTGLPSEDFIVLLD
+1392 SMTGLPSEDLIVLLD
-1407 SNGAKRLS
+1407 SNGAKRLTS
-1415 SDFEMNSTEDEKAQ
+1415 SFEMNSEEDEKVQ

-1443 VELFDVETGTS
+1443 VELFDVETGAS
-1454 MATRFTNG
+1454 VATRFTNG